1 MAGAEYIL
9 ILPNG
14 NEIPAGKATG
24 GIHAISLN
32 NLDISIAGPQTVQI
46 KVKDPHHDSVVT
58 LQSSVDIE
66 VKKKVETPKHLP
78 QPVFK
83 TPVDYAEGGGDIEI
97 ELLNAVT
104 HSEVTVEY
112 NTAGGRTTTTPLTVT
127 ADGNLKLPL
136 AGFDA
141 PTGTTNITVN
151 YKNPVS

>member
-1 MAGAEYIL
+1 M
-9 ILPNG
+9 N
-14 NEIPAGKATG
+14 
-24 GIHAISLN
+24 
-32 NLDISIAGPQTVQI
+32 
-46 KVKDPHHDSVVT
+46 T
-58 LQSSVDIE
+58 LQINVE
-66 VKKKVETPKHLP
+66 KKKEAPKHLP

-83 TPVDYAEGGGDIEI
+83 TPVDYAEGGGDIKV

-112 NTAGGRTTTTPLTVT
+112 NTAGGRTTTTPITVT
-127 ADGNLKLPL
+127 ADGNLILPL